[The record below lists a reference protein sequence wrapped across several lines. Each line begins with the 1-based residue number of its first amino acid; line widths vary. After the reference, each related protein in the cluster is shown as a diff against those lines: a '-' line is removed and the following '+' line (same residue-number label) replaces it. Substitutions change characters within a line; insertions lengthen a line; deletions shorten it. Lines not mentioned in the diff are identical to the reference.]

1 MKEVIN
7 DFSVWIVFGVLGLAL
22 VLFVWGKLRHDIT
35 AIICLLLLVTT
46 GIISAEDA
54 FLGFAH
60 PAVITVA
67 MILIVSQGLQYSG
80 LIELI
85 GSWVLKIG
93 NRLFLQ
99 VAVLCLIVCFASAFM
114 NNVGAL
120 AVLMPVAMHI
130 AAKSGH
136 SPSKILMPI
145 AFASL
150 LGGMITLIGT
160 PPNIIIASFRK
171 EELGEAFSMFDFAP
185 VGALVAIIGLAYVIL
200 IGWRMLPERV
210 KSGKN
215 QERFNMEGY
224 ITEVVVQ
231 ADSEIRGMALG
242 EINRN
247 LETEVLILH
256 LIRDG
261 HLIFMPD
268 YNLVLRENDILSVEA
283 EADDLDDF
291 LKKSGTKLE
300 GKEDLKNP
308 VVGAENITQ
317 IEVVVMAGSAL
328 LERTAASI
336 RMRNRYGVNLLA
348 LSRKDTQIRKR
359 LDRINFQVGDVLLL
373 QGDEGKISDTLSE
386 MGCLPLADRGFRIGQ
401 PKKVAL
407 ALSIF
412 LGIVIS
418 IVLGWMQVQVAFTL
432 AALLMVLGNILPKR
446 EIYTSIDWPVIV
458 LLGAMLPMGT
468 ALENTGGAEMIAN
481 ILLDLGEGWPIWVTL
496 IALFIATMLL
506 SNIINN
512 AATAVIFAPLVLSLA
527 RSLSMSPDPFL
538 MIVAVGAS
546 AAFLTPIGHQS
557 NTLVMGPGAYKFS
570 DYLRLGLPLS
580 ILLACIVV
588 PLVLFFWPL

>member
-1 MKEVIN
+1 MKELIN

-35 AIICLLLLVTT
+35 AIICLLLLVIT
-46 GIISAEDA
+46 GIISAEEA

-200 IGWRMLPERV
+200 LGWRMLPERV

-231 ADSEIRGMALG
+231 AESEIRGMALG

-247 LETEVLILH
+247 LETEVQILH

-291 LKKSGTKLE
+291 LKKSSTKLE
-300 GKEDLKNP
+300 GKEELKNP
-308 VVGAENITQ
+308 AVGAENITQ
-317 IEVVVMAGSAL
+317 IEVVVMAGSPL

-432 AALLMVLGNILPKR
+432 AALLMVLGNILPRR

-496 IALFIATMLL
+496 ITLFVATMLL